1 MVFHHRDFLLQL
13 HRDERE
19 RGWGC
24 CAVSVNY
31 APVRTEEEEKPK
43 GLRPGTLRIAIG
55 LGLTVVADDIAD
67 SANNYTRFIC
77 ISRKLEIYPQ
87 ARKISLMLNLAH
99 EPGAL
104 NGIVSR
110 LAMAGVNLLKLESR
124 PLPGREFEFRFF
136 FDMTASVADPDT
148 LRLLDGSGRSVREEG
163 PMDKEPILREE
174 EPGLW
179 SVTHGTG
186 PDLTLRWTYFYDLAT
201 GQVSEAFYGVLDEQ
215 DRMLIRAEQTGLQV
229 RGLFFSEPDWL
240 LTDFSQPLAETAAT
254 PFRSAAFAEDG
265 KSLRVTYL
273 SGEDFHEVTET
284 IPLPERDG

>member
-1 MVFHHRDFLLQL
+1 MKLNQKSLKGLLMAFSVLLVLALVLLQGG
-13 HRDERE
+13 RE
-19 RGWGC
+19 
-24 CAVSVNY
+24 
-31 APVRTEEEEKPK
+31 P
-43 GLRPGTLRIAIG
+43 
-55 LGLTVVADDIAD
+55 
-67 SANNYTRFIC
+67 
-77 ISRKLEIYPQ
+77 
-87 ARKISLMLNLAH
+87 
-99 EPGAL
+99 EPGVLVAE
-104 NGIVSR
+104 GAAYR
-110 LAMAGVNLLKLESR
+110 LY
-124 PLPGREFEFRFF
+124 
-136 FDMTASVADPDT
+136 ADGSLYT